1 MVSYIIYKRNEI
13 FKIGKD
19 EASGRSYS
27 LKGIESRI
35 IHSFLHEKDSYFEVD
50 QRCMTTEEAKGLQKI
65 IDNAYNKKVKKE
77 NTLKQNL

>member
-19 EASGRSYS
+19 EISGRSYS
-27 LKGIESRI
+27 LRGIESRI
-35 IHSFLHEKDSYFEVD
+35 IHSFLHEEDAYFEVD
-50 QRCMTTEEAKGLQKI
+50 QKGMTTEEAKGLQKI

-77 NTLKQNL
+77 NSLKQNL